1 MLNRLL
7 IPHRKLKTHVL
18 TFLLCVTSPVVTG
31 NKTIL
36 SEIKPLDCV
45 IQPSELI
52 EVGSAES
59 GIIENIYF
67 DRSQHV
73 KKGDHLV
80 QLDARVERMD
90 THLAAKKASTKTAVE
105 LRDSIVKLGYKTRNR
120 TTDLLNDNL
129 IPKQEIDKI
138 DNDIRIAELNLKLEK
153 ENREIAEINY
163 ERALAIL
170 DRRSIVSQVDGVVLK
185 RYKSVGERV
194 NDDPI
199 LRIAKLD
206 PLHVEAVLPMRYLH
220 SIKMGMTATVSATNS
235 AAAQKATVTVIDQ
248 VMDAASGTF
257 GVRLSMQNP
266 DYTIPAGV
274 LCQVSFDNER

>member
-1 MLNRLL
+1 M
-7 IPHRKLKTHVL
+7 
-18 TFLLCVTSPVVTG
+18 FLLAVASPAVTK
-31 NKTIL
+31 NKTPL
-36 SEIKPLDCV
+36 SEIQTLDCV

-52 EVGSAES
+52 EVGSAEA

-73 KKGDHLV
+73 KIGDHLV

-90 THLAAKKASTKTAVE
+90 THLAAKKANTNTAVE
-105 LRDSIVKLGYKTRNR
+105 LRDSILKLGYKTRNR
-120 TTDLLNDNL
+120 TEDLLNDDL

-153 ENREIAEINY
+153 ENRELAEINY
-163 ERALAIL
+163 ERSLAIL
-170 DRRSIVSQVDGVVLK
+170 DRRSIVSQIDGVVVK

-206 PLHVEAVLPMRYLH
+206 PLHVETVLPIKYLPD
-220 SIKMGMTATVSATNS
+220 IKTGMTATVLPTISAS
-235 AAAQKATVTVIDQ
+235 SQQAIITVIDQ

-257 GVRLSMQNP
+257 GVRLSMKNP
-266 DYTIPAGV
+266 DYSIPAGV
-274 LCQVSFDNER
+274 LCQVSFDDGQ